1 MEVDPIEGVKLDK
14 KGGFKYMILS
24 DIITRD
30 GRLTNTSISQPLY
43 TFLVFC
49 RDPLKHCNF

>member
-1 MEVDPIEGVKLDK
+1 MEVDSIDGVKLDK

-30 GRLTNTSISQPLY
+30 VRLTLWCIAIASGLT
-43 TFLVFC
+43 C
-49 RDPLKHCNF
+49 

>member
-1 MEVDPIEGVKLDK
+1 MEVDSIEGVKLDK

-30 GRLTNTSISQPLY
+30 SRLTLS
-43 TFLVFC
+43 
-49 RDPLKHCNF
+49 LKAS